1 MSDLSD
7 EYDSAD
13 AVDDLPSDDA
23 AEPQSAGEEDSELL
37 NSDIE
42 DEPADE
48 DAEPEFDIKTVSD
61 YNKEVIIVR
70 EADRL
75 TRNVLSVA
83 EMTEIVSIRSVQIQE
98 KNNCLVD
105 ITGLTDPRKMAQREL
120 MERMCPLY
128 LRRLVGDDGSNSYYE
143 VWNPNKMTFA
153 TVYTDV

>member
-1 MSDLSD
+1 MSDISD

-13 AVDDLPSDDA
+13 ADDIPSDDV
-23 AEPQSAGEEDSELL
+23 AEPQSAGENDSEML
-37 NSDIE
+37 NSDID

-48 DAEPEFDIKTVSD
+48 NAEPEFDIKTVSD

-128 LRRLVGDDGSNSYYE
+128 LRRLVGDDGTISYYE

-153 TVYTDV
+153 IVYTDV